1 MTWSRSLKGMVLQTP
16 SSFTSPGD
24 AWAEI
29 RQRLQTLRLRDRN
42 ISATQG
48 FLILGAVICVIALFL
63 GAAEA
68 VFRFTPPYRFILVL
82 TSLGG
87 VLALT
92 VWRCIFPFLYTLSD
106 DSLGRRVDR
115 HFPDLHDRVTMT
127 LQLWRQ
133 KAVQLPGQSSGL
145 LNAAIIASAEATKT
159 VDFCEADAR
168 HRIPQAGKLFG
179 FAAAGFLVAFT
190 LFFVSLSSAFE
201 RLSNPLTDYPVP
213 QLTFVTLKPGN
224 IEIPMGG
231 AVAITASVTG
241 EIPDE
246 ATLHLIGSDQPD
258 RTVTLPRT
266 TKTSF
271 SHTIRDLNRSVSYM
285 VEVGDAVSPR
295 FTINVVNRPTVST
308 LNLTYDY
315 PEYTRLAPRTTA
327 DGSGDI
333 VTLKGT
339 KVTVSIEA
347 SQSLTEAQL
356 FMTGTKREQEMTV
369 TDRKGKGTLLI
380 SQNDQYQILVRN
392 ESGRNNETPPLY
404 QITALSDRLPD
415 VRIISPGQN
424 TDLTENMMVP
434 LVISASDD
442 FGFSKMNL
450 VYQKVTGQ
458 QQIKKY
464 IPVDRQVTTFTVPFV
479 WDLLDMG
486 LFPEDVVSYF
496 IEVFDNDTIS
506 GPKRAVSQ
514 TFTVRFPSI
523 AEIYENLDA
532 QQEQQVAE
540 IGEMLKD
547 QEEAQEKLQ
556 KLNREL
562 EHAASPDEK
571 KELTWEQTKEIES
584 LVADQEKMADNVL
597 QAAEEMAKAMQQL
610 EQQDMMNV
618 ELIEKMNQLRKL
630 FQEISSP
637 ELMQALED
645 IKQSMQN
652 MDQDQLAG
660 AMEDFEKE
668 QEDFKKRLERSLSIL
683 KRMQAEQKMESAVK
697 KAEELVERQE
707 ELQYAT
713 QNDSEN
719 PSQQTRESL
728 SGKQEELRQ
737 DTEDMRQGLE
747 ELARSMEEIQ
757 GNMPSEEVQQAA
769 QSMEQQGI
777 EQQMSQISRQLASG
791 QMQQAQRG
799 QQQTG
804 EQLSHMSQQLKDA
817 QSQMQQEQQ
826 QQIAAEMRQAMHN
839 LVELS
844 QGQESIQSR
853 TTRANGP
860 ASRLRDIQE
869 DQRSLLN
876 GTALV
881 ADALV
886 NTAQKTFFVSPQVG
900 HALGESLNRMQD
912 ASRGLSKRN
921 RNEAAQQQTDA
932 MEALNQTVLALQQA
946 MNDMNASGASS
957 GLMEML
963 QQLQSMSQQQSGL
976 NDELSQ
982 MMQQQGE
989 GQPGQ
994 QQMSMEERA
1003 RVARLAQEQE
1013 HIRKSLEQMQRE
1025 QRQQADVLGRLS
1037 EIEREMKESVRQLQQ
1052 QQMDPNLI
1060 ERQQRIL
1067 SRLLDASRSM
1077 RERDYKD
1084 ARKATAGENLASR
1097 PSPAELPPG
1106 LFDFTQPVRQDL
1118 LRSMR
1123 GGTYPS
1129 EYEELIRAY
1138 FRALSEEPRE
1148 N

>member
-1 MTWSRSLKGMVLQTP
+1 MQTP

-29 RQRLQTLRLRDRN
+29 RQRLQTLRLRERKVTV
-42 ISATQG
+42 SQG
-48 FLILGAVICVIALFL
+48 FLFLGVAVCGIALVL
-63 GAAEA
+63 GVAEA
-68 VFRFTPPYRFILVL
+68 VFRFSAPYRFILVL
-82 TSLGG
+82 TSLVGI
-87 VLALT
+87 LALT
-92 VWRCIFPFLYTLSD
+92 IWRCIFPYLLTLSD

-133 KAVQLPGQSSGL
+133 RTAQLPDQSSGL
-145 LNAAIIASAEATKT
+145 LNAAIVASAEATKT
-159 VDFCEADAR
+159 VDFSDADAR
-168 HRIPQAGKLFG
+168 YRIPQAGKLFG
-179 FAAAGFLVAFT
+179 GTAAGFLTAFT
-190 LFFVSLSSAFE
+190 LFFVPLSSAFE

-231 AVAITASVTG
+231 SVAITASVTG

-246 ATLHLIGSDQPD
+246 ATLHLIRSNQTD
-258 RTVTLPRT
+258 RAIALPKT
-266 TKTSF
+266 TKTTF
-271 SHTIRDLNRSVSYM
+271 SHTARGLNRSVSYM

-295 FTINVVNRPTVST
+295 FTINVVDRPIVSSM
-308 LNLTYDY
+308 NLTYEY
-315 PEYTRLAPRTTA
+315 PKYTRLAPRTTA

-333 VTLKGT
+333 VALKGT
-339 KVTVSIEA
+339 NVTVTIKS
-347 SQSLTEAQL
+347 SQSLTDAQL
-356 FMTGTKREQEMTV
+356 FMAGTKREQEMTV
-369 TDRKGKGTLLI
+369 TDREGKGTLLI
-380 SQNDQYQILVRN
+380 SQNDQYQILIRN
-392 ESGRNNETPPLY
+392 ESGRNNGTPPQY

-415 VRIISPGQN
+415 VRIISPGQD

-442 FGFSKMNL
+442 FGFSRMNL
-450 VYQKVTGQ
+450 VYQKVTDQ
-458 QQIKKY
+458 EQTKKY
-464 IPVDRQVTTFTVPFV
+464 IPMDRQVTTFTAPFV
-479 WDLLDMG
+479 WDLLEMG

-514 TFTVRFPSI
+514 TFTVRFPSM

-547 QEEAQEKLQ
+547 HEEAQEKLQ
-556 KLNREL
+556 NLNRDL
-562 EHAASPDEK
+562 EHASTPDEEK
-571 KELTWEQTKEIES
+571 DLTWEQKNEIES
-584 LVADQEKMADNVL
+584 LVVDQEKMAENVL
-597 QAAEEMAKAMQQL
+597 QAAEAMAEVMQRL
-610 EQQDMMNV
+610 EQQDMMNL
-618 ELIEKMNQLRKL
+618 ELVEKMNQLRKL

-637 ELMQALED
+637 ELMQALKN

-652 MDQDQLAG
+652 MDQSQLSE
-660 AMEDFEKE
+660 AMKDFEKE
-668 QEDFKKRLERSLSIL
+668 QAEFKKRLERSLSIL

-697 KAEELVERQE
+697 KAQDLVERQE

-728 SGKQEELRQ
+728 SEKQQELRQ
-737 DTEDMRQGLE
+737 DTEAMRQGLE
-747 ELARSMEEIQ
+747 ELARSMEQIQ

-777 EQQMSQISRQLASG
+777 AQQMRQISRQLASG

-804 EQLSHMSQQLKDA
+804 EQLSQMSQQLKDA

-826 QQIAAEMRQAMHN
+826 QQVTAEMRQAMHN

-844 QGQESIQSR
+844 QGQEALQSR
-853 TTRANGP
+853 TSQANGP
-860 ASRLRDIQE
+860 GSRLPDIQE

-876 GTALV
+876 GTALI

-886 NTAQKTFFVSPQVG
+886 NMAQKTFFVSPQVG

-921 RNEAAQQQTDA
+921 RNDAAQQQTDA

-946 MNDMNASGASS
+946 MNDMNASGSSS

-963 QQLQSMSQQQSGL
+963 QQLQGMSQQQSGL
-976 NDELSQ
+976 NDELNQ
-982 MMQQQGE
+982 MMQQQQGD
-989 GQPGQ
+989 GQSGQ
-994 QQMSMEERA
+994 QQISMEERA

-1025 QRQQADVLGRLS
+1025 QRQQTDVLGRLS

-1052 QQMDPNLI
+1052 QQMDPKLI

-1084 ARKATAGENLASR
+1084 ERKATAGEDLASR
-1097 PSPAELPPG
+1097 PSPSELPPG
-1106 LFDFTQPVRQDL
+1106 LF
-1118 LRSMR
+1118 
-1123 GGTYPS
+1123 
-1129 EYEELIRAY
+1129 
-1138 FRALSEEPRE
+1138 
-1148 N
+1148 